1 VNRTEKNMDL
11 SSLEIFCAVAK
22 ERSVNQAAQHAAD
35 VRSNDIAKVKQLED
49 ELKVQLFLREG
60 TRFALTPSGHQMLD
74 YARRLLS
81 LADEARRAMNPDHPS
96 GRLRIGAMESTAAAR
111 LPALLASY
119 HSQWPLVGLEISV
132 ATSAELVEDAAGGR
146 IDCAFVGD
154 PGLMGNTPFAARGL
168 QATRAYSEHM
178 LLVLPP
184 HHPPARQPDDLKVRT
199 LAAFSTGCTY
209 RSALESWLGPLNEGE
224 RNWKVMEFDSYRSIL
239 ACVAA
244 GSCFAMCPKAIL
256 DLQCAPM
263 DVRTQDFGTI
273 DTYLVARTGFSS
285 SAYDKLLRAIQAGTR
300 FRSASRHMQLTLFGE
315 KAT

>member
-1 VNRTEKNMDL
+1 
-11 SSLEIFCAVAK
+11 
-22 ERSVNQAAQHAAD
+22 
-35 VRSNDIAKVKQLED
+35 
-49 ELKVQLFLREG
+49 
-60 TRFALTPSGHQMLD
+60 
-74 YARRLLS
+74 
-81 LADEARRAMNPDHPS
+81 MNPDHPS

-111 LPALLASY
+111 LPGLLASY
-119 HSQWPLVGLEISV
+119 HSQWPEVDLEISV
-132 ATSAELVEDAAGGR
+132 ATSAHLVEDVAGHR

-154 PGLMGNTPFAARGL
+154 SSLIGDPPFAARGL
-168 QATRAYSEHM
+168 QATRAYSEQM

-184 HHPPARQPDDLKVRT
+184 NHPPARQPDDLKVRT

-209 RSALESWLGPLNEGE
+209 RCALESWLGPMDAQGD
-224 RNWKVMEFDSYRSIL
+224 RRWKVMELDSYRAIL

-244 GSCFAMCPKAIL
+244 GSCFAICPKSIL

-285 SAYDKLLRAIQAGTR
+285 SAYDALLQAIQAGTR
-300 FRSASRHMQLTLFGE
+300 LRSASRHMQHTLFGE